1 MSATKPETSY
11 LPAVSDEII
20 TALDTA
26 ASNKSLTVKSQ
37 FQRAFATANA
47 VAQLKALLTPQVM
60 APIMNLQNTALG
72 FMTDRREGGYE
83 LETVKECLIDAVLSG
98 VSPVGNE
105 FNIIAGRA
113 YITKNGM
120 KHKLMQID
128 GLAYTMTPG
137 IPKMAGEQG
146 AAIIMQI
153 DWTYKGKTEHK
164 DLAVAVR
171 INKGMGT
178 DAIIGKATRK
188 AAAWLY
194 ETVTGQTVDE
204 GDASDS
210 AAPVI
215 EAKVSAIEA
224 APAPAADV
232 NVSGSTLAETADLP
246 M

>member
-1 MSATKPETSY
+1 MATTTAKHSNF
-11 LPAVSDEII
+11 LPATVTDDVIA
-20 TALDTA
+20 ALDTA
-26 ASNKSLTVKSQ
+26 ASNKALTVASQ
-37 FQRAFATANA
+37 FRRAFAVAEA
-47 VAQLKALLTPQVM
+47 VYQLKALLTPEVM
-60 APIMNLQNTALG
+60 KPILNLQNTSLG
-72 FMTDRREGGYE
+72 FQTDRREGGYP
-83 LETVKECLIDAVLSG
+83 LDTVKECLIDAVLSG

-128 GLAYTMTPG
+128 GLSYTMTPG

-153 DWTYKGKTEHK
+153 DWTYRGKTEHK
-164 DLAVAVR
+164 DLALAVR

-204 GDASDS
+204 GEANES
-210 AAPVI
+210 APVAEVKASVI
-215 EAKVSAIEA
+215 EEP
-224 APAPAADV
+224 PATEPTA
-232 NVSGSTLAETADLP
+232 AETGELP

>member
-1 MSATKPETSY
+1 MSATATNPGTSY
-11 LPAVSDEII
+11 LHATVTDDVIA
-20 TALDTA
+20 ALDTA
-26 ASNKSLTVKSQ
+26 ASNKALTVASQ
-37 FQRAFATANA
+37 FRRAFAVAEA
-47 VAQLKALLTPQVM
+47 VYQLKALLTPEVM
-60 APIMNLQNTALG
+60 KPILNLQNTSLG
-72 FMTDRREGGYE
+72 FQTDRRDTGYP
-83 LETVKECLIDAVLSG
+83 LDVVKECLIDAVLSG

-105 FNIIAGRA
+105 FNIISGRA

-153 DWTYKGKTEHK
+153 DWTYKGKREHK
-164 DLAVAVR
+164 DLALAVR

-204 GDASDS
+204 GEANES
-210 AAPVI
+210 APMI
-215 EAKVSAIEA
+215 EAKVSAIDT
-224 APAPAADV
+224 APATEPTA
-232 NVSGSTLAETADLP
+232 SETGDLP

>member
-1 MSATKPETSY
+1 MATTTTKPSTF
-11 LPAVSDEII
+11 LPATVTDDVIA
-20 TALDTA
+20 ALDTA
-26 ASNKSLTVKSQ
+26 ASNKALTVASQ
-37 FQRAFATANA
+37 FRRAFATANA

-60 APIMNLQNTALG
+60 APIMNLQNSALG

-83 LETVKECLIDAVLSG
+83 LSIVKECLIDAVLSG

-137 IPKMAGEQG
+137 IPKMAGEGG
-146 AAIIMQI
+146 AAIIMAI

-164 DLAVAVR
+164 DLALAVR

-194 ETVTGQTVDE
+194 ETVTGQTVDDGE
-204 GDASDS
+204 ANES
-210 AAPVI
+210 APVTEVKASVI
-215 EAKVSAIEA
+215 EET
-224 APAPAADV
+224 PATEPTA
-232 NVSGSTLAETADLP
+232 AETGDLP